1 MMKPIG
7 SLFCLVIF
15 ALGSSVSA
23 QTTPST
29 TPPATQAPGASTPD
43 ASQDTDAQIVQAAP
57 AKPKTPAE
65 LKDQAW
71 SMLSTTVADQKHPIT
86 QIQCLGALGIMGSN
100 ARSLE
105 LIETAMTDKD
115 VDVRTAA
122 ALAAGQTKAAA
133 ITTDLRNMLD
143 DKEPQVA
150 YIAALTLWKM
160 HDRSGEDILVAVV
173 DGDRRDSPK
182 MMHGVQ
188 QTMYRELHD
197 PAGLAKY
204 GALQGAG
211 MLLGP
216 FGFGIAAFEYLH
228 KNGGDVA
235 RAAAIEAIAQNR
247 TPPIRKAMVAALT
260 DKDLAVRAAAVKSLA
275 PYKDPA
281 ISPEIAKLFVD
292 TKAPVR
298 LIAAA
303 AYLVSTG
310 VAPGSPP
317 DPQYIPHDGKK

>member
-1 MMKPIG
+1 MNIMKPY
-7 SLFCLVIF
+7 SPLFCLAVF
-15 ALGSSVSA
+15 ALGAAVSGA
-23 QTTPST
+23 QTTPSAPAA
-29 TPPATQAPGASTPD
+29 TPGATQDPD
-43 ASQDTDAQIVQAAP
+43 AGIVEGP
-57 AKPKTPAE
+57 PEKPKTPAE

-71 SMLSTTVADQKHPIT
+71 SMLSTTMADQKHPIT
-86 QIQCLGALGIMGSN
+86 QIQCLAALGIMGSN

-133 ITTDLRNMLD
+133 ITTDLRGMLD

-150 YIAALTLWKM
+150 YTAALTLWKM
-160 HDRSGEDILVAVV
+160 HDRSGEDILMAVV
-173 DGDRRDSPK
+173 DGDRRDTPT
-182 MMHGVQ
+182 MMHGIQ
-188 QTMYRELHD
+188 QSMYRELHD
-197 PAGLAKY
+197 PAGLMKY
-204 GALQGAG
+204 GALEGAG
-211 MLLGP
+211 LLLGP
-216 FGFGIAAFEYLH
+216 FGFGVAAFEYLH

-247 TPPIRKAMVAALT
+247 TPPIRKAVVAALT
-260 DKDLAVRAAAVKSLA
+260 DKDVAVRAAAAKALG

-281 ISPEIAKLFVD
+281 ISPELAKLFWD
-292 TKAPVR
+292 SKAPVR
-298 LIAAA
+298 LTAAA

-317 DPQYIPHDGKK
+317 DPQYVPREGKK

>member
-1 MMKPIG
+1 
-7 SLFCLVIF
+7 
-15 ALGSSVSA
+15 
-23 QTTPST
+23 
-29 TPPATQAPGASTPD
+29 
-43 ASQDTDAQIVQAAP
+43 
-57 AKPKTPAE
+57 
-65 LKDQAW
+65 
-71 SMLSTTVADQKHPIT
+71 MLTTTVADQKHPIA

-105 LIETAMTDKD
+105 LIETAMLDKD

-122 ALAAGQTKAAA
+122 ALAAGQTRAPAV
-133 ITTDLRNMLD
+133 TTDLRKLLD

-150 YIAALTLWKM
+150 YTAALTLWKM
-160 HDRSGEDILVAVV
+160 HDRSGEDVLVAVV

-182 MMHGVQ
+182 MMHGIQ
-188 QTMYRELHD
+188 QSMYRELHD
-197 PAGLAKY
+197 PAGLVKY

-216 FGFGIAAFEYLH
+216 FGIGIAAYEYLH

-247 TPPIRKAMVAALT
+247 TPPIREALVAALT
-260 DKDLAVRAAAVKSLA
+260 DKDLAVRAAAARALG
-275 PYKDPA
+275 PYKYPA
-281 ISPEIAKLFVD
+281 ISHEIAKLFGD
-292 TKAPVR
+292 SKAPVR
-298 LIAAA
+298 LTAAA

-317 DPQYIPHDGKK
+317 DPQYIPRVGKK

>member
-1 MMKPIG
+1 MLKPIS
-7 SLFCLVIF
+7 SLFCLAIF
-15 ALGSSVSA
+15 SLASNVSRA
-23 QTTPST
+23 QTTPS
-29 TPPATQAPGASTPD
+29 TPPATQAPAASSPD
-43 ASQDTDAQIVQAAP
+43 DPDAQIVQAAP

-65 LKDQAW
+65 LKAQAW
-71 SMLSTTVADQKHPIT
+71 SMLATTVADQKHPIG

-100 ARSLE
+100 PRALE

-122 ALAAGQTKAAA
+122 ALAAGQTKAPA

-150 YIAALTLWKM
+150 YTAALTLWKM

-182 MMHGVQ
+182 MMHGVEQ
-188 QTMYRELHD
+188 SMYRELHD

-204 GALQGAG
+204 GVIQGAG

-216 FGFGIAAFEYLH
+216 FGIGIGAYEYLH

-247 TPPIRKAMVAALT
+247 TPPIRKALVAALT
-260 DKDLAVRAAAVKSLA
+260 DKDLAVRAAAAKSLA

-298 LIAAA
+298 LISAA

-317 DPQYIPHDGKK
+317 DPQYIPREGKK